1 MRNHDS
7 QFLNLRNCPNSLSPE
22 CVVEPAVEEWV
33 VAVGAHGEHVAQE
46 EDEVVVVP
54 AAESEWGCIT

>member
-1 MRNHDS
+1 M
-7 QFLNLRNCPNSLSPE
+7 NLSDKRQHSPE
-22 CVVEPAVEEWV
+22 GVVEPAVEEGV